1 MHSECKKKSVK
12 CILLHS
18 NAKNNQQLQNFG
30 IIKKKRKKITQNSK
44 IVKDELSRWK
54 FYSFVEMFKKIAKVI
69 IIHSLINFYRSK

>member
-1 MHSECKKKSVK
+1 MHSECKKNQLNVYYF
-12 CILLHS
+12 ILML
-18 NAKNNQQLQNFG
+18 KITNNYRTSELL
-30 IIKKKRKKITQNSK
+30 KKKEKKITQNSK